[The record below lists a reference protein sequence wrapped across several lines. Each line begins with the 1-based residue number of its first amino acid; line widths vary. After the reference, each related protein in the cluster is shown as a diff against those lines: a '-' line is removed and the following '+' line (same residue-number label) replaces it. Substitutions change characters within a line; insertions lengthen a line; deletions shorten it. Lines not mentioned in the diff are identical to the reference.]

1 MCIIPSGAY
10 AVKSKVNHPIRLS
23 IVEIARKAGVSSA
36 TVSRAFNRP
45 ELLKA
50 STLAHV
56 EKIAGEHGFRPNRVG
71 RSLRQGSTRT
81 LGLLLPTLKNPVF
94 ADCFE
99 GACRHA
105 QHAGYSVMVAT
116 SNYSPRDE
124 LSGLK
129 ALIDHQVDGLILTL
143 GAAITGTLQRLLQDS
158 GVPYILAYSAIEGVP
173 SVGIDDHRAG
183 QDLVDLLADMG
194 HRRIAFVSGPLRSSD
209 RAVRR
214 LMGARRAAQR
224 HGLPELGHLLMRSHT
239 HADARAVQQALQSG
253 SPPSALIGSNDMLA
267 LSLIARCR
275 QLGLQVPRD
284 ISVCG
289 IDGIAFGALSDPPLT
304 TVVQPGEEIGRRAC
318 QSLLMHLRDQRGMHA
333 TQLPQHLSAGGTV
346 RPLSPPDSRESP

>member
-1 MCIIPSGAY
+1 MHYSLGAY
-10 AVKSKVNHPIRLS
+10 AVKSKVDHPIRLS

-45 ELLKA
+45 ELLKT

-124 LSGLK
+124 MSGLK

-143 GAAITGTLQRLLQDS
+143 GATITGPLQRLLQDS

-183 QDLVDLLADMG
+183 QDLIDLLVGLG
-194 HRRIAFVSGPLRSSD
+194 HRRIAFASGPLRSSD

-214 LMGARRAAQR
+214 LLGARQAVQR
-224 HGLPELGHLLMRSHT
+224 HGLPELGHLLMREHT
-239 HADARAVQQALQSG
+239 HADARVVKQALQAG

-275 QLGLQVPRD
+275 QLGLRVPRD
-284 ISVCG
+284 VSVCG
-289 IDGIAFGALSDPPLT
+289 VDGITFGAMSDPPLT
-304 TVVQPGEEIGRRAC
+304 TVVQPGEEIGRSAC
-318 QSLLMHLRDQRGMHA
+318 QSLLMHLREQRGMHSTRVA
-333 TQLPQHLSAGGTV
+333 HHISPGGTV
-346 RPLSPPDSRESP
+346 RPLSPPDSRGFP